1 MGNEIELLRRAL
13 NKLPRYLFLKD
24 KNGNVRKVLDST
36 GNYIDWN
43 EAHALFDPEYIDN
56 LKEAING
63 RTTYSRR
70 KAAQVCA
77 HDR

>member
-1 MGNEIELLRRAL
+1 MMGNEIELLRRAL
-13 NKLPRYLFLKD
+13 NKLPRYSFLKD

-63 RTTYSRR
+63 
-70 KAAQVCA
+70 
-77 HDR
+77 